1 METKKRPKKVG
12 LHEWNEDSTL
22 VALYFAR
29 FECQG
34 LYFKTES
41 ELAKSL
47 GVTVPSFKL
56 QVDKLRE
63 LSKGIDPKKGDFSK
77 EQVKVYKKHADS
89 NRYVLQQLV
98 KKITNQD
105 EYERADLLRK
115 MGKDPS
121 KFKLVSVK

>member
-77 EQVKVYKKHADS
+77 EQVKVHKKYADS